1 MATHDT
7 PPSQLTA
14 GSICGLSDYDKWYRK
29 SWADHRRWGD
39 VWFTNVWGN
48 SHRDLHYI
56 NEPFNDTV
64 TQKIW
69 EDRGFLNQRFTGDLY
84 DMRQPEP
91 TWMAY
96 FRHWLPLR
104 YFSWSV
110 YRMTP
115 GTVLPEHSDTYGKFR
130 EIYDVTPDAVIRRYV
145 IFLEDWQ
152 SGHYCEIDDAPVVNW
167 TQGKGVF
174 WNGDTPHIA
183 ANIGRTDRYTLQITG
198 VIDGTMPPWR
208 WQHANPSFF

>member
-1 MATHDT
+1 METHDK
-7 PPSQLTA
+7 PPSQRTA
-14 GSICGLSDYDKWYRK
+14 GTAVGSTDYDKWYRK

-39 VWFTNVWGN
+39 VWFTNVWGA
-48 SHRDLHYI
+48 SHRDLAYI
-56 NEPFNDTV
+56 NEPFNDAV
-64 TQKIW
+64 TQSTW
-69 EDRGFLNQRFTGDLY
+69 EDRGFQNQRFTGDLY
-84 DMRQPEP
+84 DMRSPEP
-91 TWMAY
+91 AWMAH
-96 FRHWLPLR
+96 FRHWLPMR
-104 YFSWSV
+104 HFSWSI

-115 GTVLPEHSDTYGKFR
+115 GTVLPEHSDTYQRFR
-130 EIYDVTPDAVIRRYV
+130 EIYDVTPGAVIRRYV

-167 TQGKGVF
+167 IQGKGVF

-183 ANIGRTDRYTLQITG
+183 ANIGRSDRYTLQITG

>member
-7 PPSQLTA
+7 PPSQRTA
-14 GSICGLSDYDKWYRK
+14 GSICGPTDYDKWYRK

-64 TQKIW
+64 TQKTW
-69 EDRGFLNQRFTGDLY
+69 QDRGFLNQRFTGDLY

-96 FRHWLPLR
+96 FRHWLPMR

-183 ANIGRTDRYTLQITG
+183 ANIGRVDRYTLQITG
-198 VIDGTMPPWR
+198 VIDGSMPPWR